1 VSINAEFVAVSP
13 DELADFIDDPSSIMD
28 LFMPAGVDAFSSLMT
43 GPTRD
48 RLLAL
53 SPETIAQSVVGTDP
67 QVQAILTQRIAAMQQ
82 MLATNGGDAPLTAL
96 LGGDRGTGGSAATSG
111 RRRRLSIDKAWHGLH
126 FLLIG
131 DAESTDGEL
140 GPVVLGGTEIGEDEG
155 YGPARYFEPGEVAAL
170 AAALDRDG
178 VEDEIAARYD
188 PARMTELSIY
198 PFGWEDDEEDER
210 EWLLD
215 AFREVRAFYRDAAA
229 DGSAVVTC
237 FV

>member
-13 DELADFIDDPSSIMD
+13 DELADLVDDPSSIMD
-28 LFMPAGVDAFSSLMT
+28 LFMPAGVDAFSSLLT

-53 SPETIAQSVVGTDP
+53 SPETIAQSVVATDP
-67 QVQAILTQRIAAMQQ
+67 QVQELLTQRIAAMQQ
-82 MLATNGGDAPLTAL
+82 LLAASGGDAPLTAL
-96 LGGDRGTGGSAATSG
+96 LGGDRGTGASATATAA
-111 RRRRLSIDKAWHGLH
+111 RRRLAIDKAWHGLH
-126 FLLIG
+126 FLLTG
-131 DAESTDGEL
+131 DAESTAGEP
-140 GPVVLGGTEIGEDEG
+140 GPAVIGGTEIGADEG
-155 YGPARYFEPGEVAAL
+155 YGPARYFEPAEVAAL
-170 AAALDRDG
+170 AAALNREG
-178 VEDEIAARYD
+178 VENEIAARYD

-198 PFGWEDDEEDER
+198 PGGWEDDEEDER

-229 DGSAVVTC
+229 DGAAVVTC